1 MNKLNR
7 AENVVL
13 LVGAGL
19 MVIGAAVGVF
29 ASEVAPYVFAM
40 GAVAFVLMQFKQTYD
55 GDNIAIRRLRRI
67 MIFSDILFLLSA
79 LLMFAGQGNAFGLDL
94 IFYLRYVHNN
104 WVVTLLIAAII
115 QLYVVHRISAEL
127 DKEAKKS

>member
-1 MNKLNR
+1 M
-7 AENVVL
+7 L

-29 ASEVAPYVFAM
+29 AGEVAPYVFAM

>member
-29 ASEVAPYVFAM
+29 AGEAAPYVFAM

>member
-19 MVIGAAVGVF
+19 MVVGAAVGVF
-29 ASEVAPYVFAM
+29 AGEVAPYVFAM

>member
-29 ASEVAPYVFAM
+29 AGEVAPYVFAM